1 MSFTGNEGQQV
12 TLEEGAQYTAR
23 HRQAN
28 PGAVKGVFFGRNH
41 IEKILAQGDCKGLRL
56 YFAENVDGSKT
67 LVMVGADSAEND
79 LLNVIVEMATPCPT
93 KCSTEN
99 PLNTGGSNL
108 R

>member
-1 MSFTGNEGQQV
+1 MSFNGNEGQQV

-23 HRQAN
+23 HRAAN
-28 PGAVKGVFFGRNH
+28 PGAIKGVFFGRNH
-41 IEKILAQGDCKGLRL
+41 IEKILSQGDCKGLRL

-79 LLNVIVEMATPCPT
+79 LLNFVFEMAAPCPN
-93 KCSTEN
+93 KCSIDN
-99 PLNTGGSNL
+99 LLNGGSSS